1 MFLKKKN
8 KTKPFKKLLADL
20 IWNTIQLNALN
31 VHTAISMQLFKQCIL
46 LHTNIIYHL
55 QNKTACG
62 HTFHKRNITLLH
74 ITYIYAVSVTKLI
87 SFFKI
92 VSQYLDF
99 LFVVL
104 SKLLVFKMYVCNG
117 KPNFSPNVS
126 FFIVFRYLLY
136 SRFLDII
143 LILF

>member
-1 MFLKKKN
+1 MWKYIWYLNIFAAVGWSVTTYNLIKLEPDVSKKKKI

-31 VHTAISMQLFKQCIL
+31 VPTAISMQLFKQCIL

-62 HTFHKRNITLLH
+62 HPFHKRYITLLH
-74 ITYIYAVSVTKLI
+74 ITYIYADSVTKLI

-99 LFVVL
+99 
-104 SKLLVFKMYVCNG
+104 
-117 KPNFSPNVS
+117 
-126 FFIVFRYLLY
+126 FICC
-136 SRFLDII
+136 
-143 LILF
+143 LIQTTCI

>member
-1 MFLKKKN
+1 MFQKKLKQYSL
-8 KTKPFKKLLADL
+8 KTLLADL

-31 VHTAISMQLFKQCIL
+31 VPTAMSMQLFKQCVL
-46 LHTNIIYHL
+46 LHTNIIYRL

-62 HTFHKRNITLLH
+62 HTFNKRNITLLF

-104 SKLLVFKMYVCNG
+104 SKLLVFKVYVCNG
-117 KPNFSPNVS
+117 KPNFSPTVS
-126 FFIVFRYLLY
+126 FFFYCFPLPSVQAISRYDFN
-136 SRFLDII
+136 SI
-143 LILF
+143 